1 MHIAKEQAD
10 FLIMQLARQVKHED
24 SRRQV
29 VVLSCDYDFIA
40 LAPPNSV
47 DMLLHPT
54 RRIAISKSKV
64 LELLGV
70 DEQAVFLGYT
80 VGGCDDIAT
89 NLIGVGFHRALKVA
103 KKYPVGR
110 HLLHTALLTVL
121 KDEFREEEIPTLV
134 SLANQIQDLQ
144 RSLWTLQPQA
154 MLEFEVLDQ
163 KSMMQ
168 SFASEEDVQGKL
180 RRESFFKLTERV
192 SHVNFHLNIPV
203 LLPESLDINNLINI
217 YRRDLPGMYFLLH
230 FNYCRD

>member
-10 FLIMQLARQVKHED
+10 FLIIQLARQVKLED

-40 LAPPNSV
+40 LAPPHSV
-47 DMLLHPT
+47 DMLLDPT
-54 RRIAISKSKV
+54 RRIAISKSKE

-89 NLIGVGFHRALKVA
+89 NLIGVGFHRALKLA

-110 HLLHTALLTVL
+110 HLLHTALLAVL

-134 SLANQIQDLQ
+134 SLANQIQALQ
-144 RSLWTLQPQA
+144 RSLWTLPPQA

-203 LLPESLDINNLINI
+203 LLPESLDVNILINI
-217 YRRDLPGMYFLLH
+217 YRRDRPGMYFLLH
-230 FNYCRD
+230 FNYFRD

>member
-10 FLIMQLARQVKHED
+10 FLIIQLARQLKHED

-47 DMLLHPT
+47 DMLLDPT

-110 HLLHTALLTVL
+110 TLNTALILPIL
-121 KDEFREEEIPTLV
+121 RDEFREEKEATLV

-154 MLEFEVLDQ
+154 MREFEVLDSR
-163 KSMMQ
+163 SMLEK
-168 SFASEEDVQGKL
+168 FASEEDAEGKL

-217 YRRDLPGMYFLLH
+217 YRRDRPGMCILLL